1 MDPQQKLFSS
11 LLVALRAKSYE
22 VYDGALPPEG
32 TPYPFIY
39 LGDNQTIDAARKG
52 AWQGIVYQTIHIWSD
67 DVKRRGDLSAMI
79 LAVKETCREIENST
93 GWMMSECS
101 TQILPDNTTKTPL
114 LHAVIETGF
123 RF

>member
-11 LLVALRAKSYE
+11 LLVKLRAKGYE

-39 LGDNQTIDAARKG
+39 LGDNQTIDTARKG

-67 DVKRRGDLSAMI
+67 DVKRRGNLSSMV
-79 LAVKETCREIENST
+79 LAVKETCREIENTS
-93 GWMMSECS
+93 GWMLSECS
-101 TQILPDNTTKTPL
+101 AQILPDNTTRTPL